1 MSEGEL
7 KFPEWQ
13 APLQEAILEFD
24 PAKLQKELERVE
36 ALIQQR
42 IQELCHSTDGHV
54 ERLAIQDA
62 LSLLRIIKRDQLQS
76 RARQTPKR

>member
-24 PAKLQKELERVE
+24 PAKLQEELKRVE
-36 ALIQQR
+36 GLIQQR
-42 IQELCHSTDGHV
+42 IQDLSHSTDGPA
-54 ERLAIQDA
+54 ERLAIDDA
-62 LSLLRIIKRDQLQS
+62 LSLLRIIKRDRLQS
-76 RARQTPKR
+76 QARQTPKR